1 MCKAFPTVRGARGR
15 VREERTVSRYE
26 RWNALLELLAE
37 HGKLEVEE
45 AADALDVSAATIR
58 RDLDQL
64 ARQQMLTRTR
74 GGAVAHSVSYDLPLR
89 YKTAR
94 NADAKQ
100 RIGSLVAGLIA
111 PGEVVGLNGGTT
123 TTEVARALAVRPD
136 LAEHPEGGQSLTVVT
151 NALNIANELTVRP
164 QVKIVVTGGV
174 ARPQSYELIGPLAA
188 QVLGELALDTAV
200 LGVDGLDTEHGATAH
215 HEGEAAVNRLLAE
228 RARRVVVAADSS
240 KLGHR
245 AFARICGL
253 EAVDTLVTDGQ
264 VPQELADAFADAGIA
279 VLTA

>member
-1 MCKAFPTVRGARGR
+1 M
-15 VREERTVSRYE
+15 SRYE
-26 RWNALLELLAE
+26 RWNSLLELLAE

-45 AADALDVSAATIR
+45 AAEALGVSAATIR

-64 ARQQMLTRTR
+64 ARQQMVTRTR
-74 GGAVAHSVSYDLPLR
+74 GGAVAHNVSYDLPLR
-89 YKTAR
+89 YKSAR
-94 NADAKQ
+94 HADAKQ
-100 RIGSLVAGLIA
+100 RIGAAVAALLA

-123 TTEVARALAVRPD
+123 TTEVARALAVRPE
-136 LAEHPEGGQSLTVVT
+136 LTERAENGPGQTLTVVT

-174 ARPQSYELIGPLAA
+174 ARPQSYELIGPLAGL
-188 QVLGELALDTAV
+188 VLAELTLDIAV
-200 LGVDGLDTEHGATAH
+200 LGVDAVDVEHGATAH
-215 HEGEAAVNRLLAE
+215 HEGEASVNRLLAE

-253 EAVDTLVTDGQ
+253 DAVDALVTDSA
-264 VPQELADAFADAGIA
+264 VDPALAAAFTEAGVEVI
-279 VLTA
+279 TA

>member
-1 MCKAFPTVRGARGR
+1 M
-15 VREERTVSRYE
+15 SRYE

-45 AADALDVSAATIR
+45 AAEALDVSAATIR

-64 ARQQMLTRTR
+64 ARQQMVTRTR
-74 GGAVAHSVSYDLPLR
+74 GGAVAHNVSYDLPLR

-100 RIGSLVAGLIA
+100 RIGAAVADLIA
-111 PGEVVGLNGGTT
+111 VGEVVGLNGGTT

-136 LAEHPEGGQSLTVVT
+136 LAERPESGPGQSVTIVT

-164 QVKIVVTGGV
+164 QVKIVLTGGV
-174 ARPQSYELIGPLAA
+174 ARPQSYELIGPLAGL
-188 QVLGELALDTAV
+188 VLGELTLDVTV
-200 LGVDGLDTEHGATAH
+200 LGVDALDAEHGATAH
-215 HEGEAAVNRLLAE
+215 HEGEASVNRLLAE

-245 AFARICGL
+245 AFARICG
-253 EAVDTLVTDGQ
+253 VDRIGTLVTDEGIS
-264 VPQELADAFADAGIA
+264 PELTAAFTEAGVRVIA
-279 VLTA
+279 V